1 MILYLDSSALA
12 KRYLAEAGSVDV
24 ERLIGEAELVATSII
39 TRAEISAALARARRQ
54 QLLDADTAAQV
65 RDFFTAHWDS
75 LVRLSLIESTVER
88 ADTLAWEL
96 DLRGY
101 DAVHLAA
108 AVQWNDAMGEA
119 PLLATY
125 DRELWRAAQ
134 AVGLQAWPASFEETE
149 KARS

>member
-12 KRYLAEAGSVDV
+12 KRYLAEAGSADV
-24 ERLIGEAELVATSII
+24 ERLIGEAEFVATSVI

-54 QLLDADTAAQV
+54 RLLDSHSASQV
-65 RDFFTAHWDS
+65 RALFTAHWGS
-75 LVRLSLIESTVER
+75 LIRLSLIESTVER

-101 DAVHLAA
+101 DAVHLAT
-108 AVQWNDAMGEA
+108 AVQWNESMGET

-125 DRELWRAAQ
+125 DRELWTGAQ
-134 AVGLQAWPASFEETE
+134 AVGLLAWPAGLE
-149 KARS
+149 